1 MTTGGVVVI
10 QELLTLKQVWNSKV
24 ARNNQAEEG
33 QAAKDDVT
41 LVEEDEDV
49 HCVWH
54 EGGHAEEEKYKW
66 CKVSQFPVKPN
77 KLLSSI
83 SYPILFN
90 YDNWSLGDLFNS
102 LVSVGIQKFEEVLI
116 MI

>member
-1 MTTGGVVVI
+1 MTTGGVEVI

-66 CKVSQFPVKPN
+66 CKVPQFPVKPN
-77 KLLSSI
+77 KVLSSI
-83 SYPILFN
+83 SYPF
-90 YDNWSLGDLFNS
+90 
-102 LVSVGIQKFEEVLI
+102 
-116 MI
+116 

>member
-1 MTTGGVVVI
+1 MTTGAVVVV
-10 QELLTLKQVWNSKV
+10 QELLALEQVWDAKV
-24 ARNNQAEEG
+24 ARNKQAEEG

-54 EGGHAEEEKYKW
+54 EGGNAEEKKYKW

-77 KLLSSI
+77 KVLSSI
-83 SYPILFN
+83 SYHILFN
-90 YDNWSLGDLFNS
+90 YYNWSLGDLFNS
-102 LVSVGIQKFEEVLI
+102 LVSVSIQKFEEVLI
-116 MI
+116 MN

>member
-1 MTTGGVVVI
+1 MTTGGVVVV
-10 QELLTLKQVWNSKV
+10 QELLALEQGWDAKV

-33 QAAKDDVT
+33 QASEDDVT

-49 HCVWH
+49 HCVRH

-77 KLLSSI
+77 KVLSSI
-83 SYPILFN
+83 LYPILCN
-90 YDNWSLGDLFNS
+90 YDTWSLGDLFNL
-102 LVSVGIQKFEEVLI
+102 LVAVKRW
-116 MI
+116 

>member
-1 MTTGGVVVI
+1 MTTGGVVVV
-10 QELLTLKQVWNSKV
+10 QELLTLKQVWDAKV

-33 QAAKDDVT
+33 QASEDDVT

-77 KLLSSI
+77 KVLSSI
-83 SYPILFN
+83 SYDMIHILWRIS
-90 YDNWSLGDLFNS
+90 YSMKHI
-102 LVSVGIQKFEEVLI
+102 VS
-116 MI
+116 